1 MRRVEGSVSN
11 DRGVASPG
19 PSKALAQPERGATL
33 PVRLLRDT
41 PLAVRDTGHSQ
52 DFQMKMDARG
62 FTPEDLQVRMDGQS
76 LVVTGQR
83 QEEGRDPHGGSY
95 SLTQKVF
102 RQMQLPGDLDPA
114 TTTCSLTP
122 SGQLWVQGPYRP
134 PPLPASLVGPSQ
146 SLSHQGS
153 QKGPSPT

>member
-19 PSKALAQPERGATL
+19 PGVALAEPDRGSTL

-41 PLAVRDTGHSQ
+41 PAAAPDTGNAQ
-52 DFQMKMDARG
+52 GFQMKMDAHG
-62 FTPEDLQVRMDGQS
+62 FAPEDLQVRVDGQN

-83 QEEGRDPHGGSY
+83 REEHRDPRGGSY
-95 SLTQKVF
+95 SLKQKVY

-114 TTTCSLTP
+114 AATCCLTP
-122 SGQLWVQGPYRP
+122 SGQLWVRGPCRP
-134 PPLPASLVGPSQ
+134 PPLLESPPGPSR
-146 SLSHQGS
+146 SLSRQGS
-153 QKGPSPT
+153 KKGPSTA